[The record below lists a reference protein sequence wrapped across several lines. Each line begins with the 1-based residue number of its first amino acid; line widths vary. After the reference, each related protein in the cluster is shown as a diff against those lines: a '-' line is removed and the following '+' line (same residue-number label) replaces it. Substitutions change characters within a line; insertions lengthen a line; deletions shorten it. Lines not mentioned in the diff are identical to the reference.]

1 MLVADRLAMQG
12 LTQHGRIVHR
22 EGAVWVGGDDG
33 VLLIIQVSVSI
44 WTGAWELE
52 RVQAINIYPL
62 HSGQEGGRVS
72 CSKA

>member
-1 MLVADRLAMQG
+1 MG
-12 LTQHGRIVHR
+12 
-22 EGAVWVGGDDG
+22 GGDDG
-33 VLLIIQVSVSI
+33 VLLIIQVSVSV